1 MKQQV
6 ISLYTFNTLML
17 CLKFKTVVQTKNGF
31 YFGVTR

>member
-1 MKQQV
+1 MKQQ
-6 ISLYTFNTLML
+6 ILSLYTFNTLMP

>member
-1 MKQQV
+1 MKQQ
-6 ISLYTFNTLML
+6 ILSLYTFKTLML